1 MPSSSPEGGTRG
13 MARRAEKGMPHG
25 LFPAGESLE
34 LSPGERETLRLL
46 ADTIVPRTGDPRE
59 PLGGS
64 ASDLGV
70 DPLIAQAIQDYQ
82 PPDVQKQFLLLL
94 RAVESPL
101 MNLVLA
107 GRPVRF
113 RNLSAGGRGR
123 GPKGGGRGRA
133 HRPRAGWGEPERPRN
148 RVRPAG
154 RRGAGPP
161 SNVSGTPDRAHG
173 RGRGRHRRHGS
184 RRNRLRGRR
193 RGARRAGRGGGGPRP
208 RARGGG

>member
-1 MPSSSPEGGTRG
+1 MPSSSPERGTRG

-59 PLGGS
+59 PQGGS

-70 DPLIAQAIQDYQ
+70 DALIAQAIRNHQ
-82 PPDVQKQFLLLL
+82 PPDVQRQFRLLL

-113 RNLSAGGRGR
+113 RNLPPEDRERYLKAWTRSRLGLKRRGFHAVKRFTAFLYYTALGPDGRNPNWPAIGYDPPGDGERGR
-123 GPKGGGRGRA
+123 EST
-133 HRPRAGWGEPERPRN
+133 RP
-148 RVRPAG
+148 
-154 RRGAGPP
+154 
-161 SNVSGTPDRAHG
+161 S
-173 RGRGRHRRHGS
+173 
-184 RRNRLRGRR
+184 
-193 RGARRAGRGGGGPRP
+193 
-208 RARGGG
+208 